1 MEGKSI
7 YEDSKDEILRVLK
20 SIGNDS
26 ITINI
31 DKLDGNT
38 KEELLIV
45 IKDVLYKRSR
55 EIDKVILG
63 VQ

>member
-1 MEGKSI
+1 MEGTKI
-7 YEDSKDEILRVLK
+7 YEDSKTEIARILK
-20 SIGNDS
+20 TIGSDTFSINVS
-26 ITINI
+26 E
-31 DKLDGNT
+31 LDGTT
-38 KEELLIV
+38 KEELLIA